1 MNKACKYLGKKTK
14 QNKTHVPS
22 KDRKGKSTEAGA
34 RLTCHTDASV
44 VGAE

>member
-1 MNKACKYLGKKTK
+1 MQVSGEKKTK
-14 QNKTHVPS
+14 HVPN
-22 KDRKGKSTEAGA
+22 KEDRKGKSTEAGA

>member
-1 MNKACKYLGKKTK
+1 MNKACKYLGKKK
-14 QNKTHVPS
+14 KYVPS